1 VKIQPSVLVHLGF
14 GKYVRSDNVVALIP
28 LEQERGPGRRTVVY
42 LQGQTEPIVVSRSE
56 DTIVRDLVQEPHEV
70 TQSRQQ
76 QEILRDLL
84 QNLDG
89 VNATVRRISRD
100 EGGLDLD
107 RLEDRIMKV
116 LELAL
121 CRIFLLLAKVSVMQ
135 YPRLLTEVGD
145 IFCVSYCCS
154 LVPITAILCR

>member
-1 VKIQPSVLVHLGF
+1 MKIQPSVLVHLGF

-42 LQGQTEPIVVSRSE
+42 IQGQNEPLVASRSE

-70 TQSRQQ
+70 TRSRQQ

-84 QNLDG
+84 QSLDT

-107 RLEDRIMKV
+107 RLEDRIAKV
-116 LELAL
+116 LE
-121 CRIFLLLAKVSVMQ
+121 
-135 YPRLLTEVGD
+135 D
-145 IFCVSYCCS
+145 
-154 LVPITAILCR
+154 

>member
-1 VKIQPSVLVHLGF
+1 MKIQPSVLVHLGF

-42 LQGQTEPIVVSRSE
+42 LQGQAEPIVVSRAE

-116 LELAL
+116 LEN
-121 CRIFLLLAKVSVMQ
+121 
-135 YPRLLTEVGD
+135 
-145 IFCVSYCCS
+145 
-154 LVPITAILCR
+154 

>member
-1 VKIQPSVLVHLGF
+1 MKIQPSVLVHLGF

-28 LEQERGPGRRTVVY
+28 LEEDRGPGRRTVVY
-42 LQGQTEPIVVSRSE
+42 IQGQDEPIVVSRSE

-84 QNLDG
+84 QSLDR

-107 RLEDRIMKV
+107 RLEDRITKV
-116 LELAL
+116 LE
-121 CRIFLLLAKVSVMQ
+121 
-135 YPRLLTEVGD
+135 D
-145 IFCVSYCCS
+145 
-154 LVPITAILCR
+154 